1 AGDNVVTGAAGNDLL
16 RLNDG
21 GNDSAFGGGG
31 NDVLYFGG
39 AFTGADVA
47 DGGEGR
53 DALVLQGNYALT
65 LSATNLVGIESI
77 SLQSGSRTTWGDVSN
92 HFYDYALTTSDSN
105 VAAGQQLIVNGQ
117 TLRAGEDFSFDGSA
131 ETDGTFL
138 VYGGHGVDT
147 LKGGAGNDAFFF
159 EGDRWGPGDTVDG
172 GAGRDALIISSGSGI
187 NHFDFGATA
196 LTGIESISLNNR
208 YTTDPSQKP
217 SYELVLSNGNVAP
230 GATLIV
236 NGSSLA
242 DRAQTVSVDGSAV
255 HDGNLILFGGFGN
268 DTLTGGDGAD
278 LFQGGEGIDVLTGGG
293 GADVFRY
300 AGPYDATS
308 QLPDRIL
315 DFASGVDKID
325 LTRIDA
331 DLFTAGDQAFHWI
344 GSAAFG
350 GDGAASAGEL
360 RAYDFNGS
368 WFVEGDMDGN
378 GSADLVIQL
387 TTPPA
392 PVVQADFL
400 L

>member
-1 AGDNVVTGAAGNDLL
+1 VTGAAGNDLL